1 MLKALKQ
8 FFEFSSKN
16 GLYLPNAYDQ
26 DKEAPSI
33 TLLIV
38 HLANIVALASI
49 IYLAVQDRKAGAI
62 SAIVYAV
69 ISMVLYLMRRI
80 TKFSVDVDDGELSAE
95 SGEGVGP
102 GENNEQK

>member
-26 DKEAPSI
+26 SKEAPSI

-38 HLANIVALASI
+38 HLANIVALAAI
-49 IYLAVQDRKAGAI
+49 IYLAAQDRKAGAI

-80 TKFSVDVDDGELSAE
+80 TSFSADLDDGEVSLNSE
-95 SGEGVGP
+95 PEKK
-102 GENNEQK
+102 ENE